1 MSTELPSSYTDAE
14 LLYHYLGERV
24 SGSGRDM
31 PLQELLSGFV
41 QYRKE
46 LHNLRGKLKEAEASS
61 ARGESEELDVE
72 TLIVE
77 VNRELAAEGIT
88 D

>member
-1 MSTELPSSYTDAE
+1 MSTELPATYTDAE
-14 LLYHYLGERV
+14 LLYHYLGERMA
-24 SGSGRDM
+24 GPGCDT

-41 QYRKE
+41 QYRRE
-46 LHNLRGKLKEAEASS
+46 LRDLRTKLKEAEASS

-72 TLIVE
+72 TLVSE
-77 VNRELAAEGIT
+77 VTRELAADGIT